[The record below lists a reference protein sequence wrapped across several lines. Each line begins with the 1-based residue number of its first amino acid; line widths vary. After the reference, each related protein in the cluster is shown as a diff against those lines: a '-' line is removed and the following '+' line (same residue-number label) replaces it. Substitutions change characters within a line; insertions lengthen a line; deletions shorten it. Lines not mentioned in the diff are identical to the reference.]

1 MKNVLV
7 TLGLVVALFATACKS
22 DSSDNNNPTS
32 PQTSA
37 TNSFTAN
44 GGGYSNTVF
53 KGFNVDSAGIAT
65 VEGSDGLV
73 VFSGLTGKN
82 NESFV
87 LTLMVKDVKP
97 GSYTVN
103 ATEGN
108 AMSLTI
114 ANSGSSAVSYFGV
127 SGTITITEWG
137 AIGSNCKGTFT
148 GQLTAPPSLTMNIT
162 DGKFNVKHIAT
173 N

>member
-22 DSSDNNNPTS
+22 DSSDNNNPTN
-32 PQTSA
+32 PQTSS

-53 KGFNVDSAGIAT
+53 KGFNVDSAGVAT
-65 VEGSDGLV
+65 VEGSNGLV

-97 GSYTVN
+97 GVYTVN

-108 AMSLTI
+108 AISLTI
-114 ANSGSSAVSYFGV
+114 AGSSGIPYFGV

-137 AIGSNCKGTFT
+137 AIGSNCKGTFS
-148 GQLTAPPSLTMNIT
+148 GQLTSTSSTINIT
-162 DGKFNVKHIAT
+162 DGKFNVKHIET
-173 N
+173 H